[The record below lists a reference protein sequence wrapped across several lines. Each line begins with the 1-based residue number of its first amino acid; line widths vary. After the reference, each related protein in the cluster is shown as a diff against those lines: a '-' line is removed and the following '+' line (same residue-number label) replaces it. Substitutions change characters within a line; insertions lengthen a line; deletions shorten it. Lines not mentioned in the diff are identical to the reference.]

1 MLVQGAAIIHKY
13 PVYFQ
18 QVESR
23 LVLLLSLV
31 VAQLCSILWE
41 PMDCCLPGSL
51 SFTISWSLLNLMFIE
66 SVMPSNHPVLCH
78 PFPLLPSSFPSIRV
92 FSNKSVLH
100 IRWPKYWSFSF
111 SVSPSNEY
119 SGLISLG
126 LTGLISLLSM
136 DLSKGIFQHHN
147 LKAPILPSSSILWSN
162 SYICTWLLEKP

>member
-1 MLVQGAAIIHKY
+1 MLYRMLVQGAAIIHKY

-126 LTGLISLLSM
+126 LTGLISLQ
-136 DLSKGIFQHHN
+136 SKGLPRIF
-147 LKAPILPSSSILWSN
+147 SN
-162 SYICTWLLEKP
+162 TTT